1 MGVLGSGPGRDAD
14 DAEGHVGRSAPV
26 TDAEKLFR
34 DHEREI
40 IGIAW
45 RILRSVEDAR
55 DVAQDAFV
63 RLLSA
68 GREGVAIDNGRA
80 WLRRV
85 AINLAI
91 NRLRSRPPAAPPRL
105 QASADDRRVLLEH
118 ALAGLSE
125 RQRVVFLLRHEQG
138 MPLVEIAEALG
149 IAPSTAGIHL
159 TRALAALRDS
169 LSPHLEE
176 LR

>member
-1 MGVLGSGPGRDAD
+1 MDA
-14 DAEGHVGRSAPV
+14 A
-26 TDAEKLFR
+26 KLFR
-34 DHEREI
+34 EHKREI
-40 IGIAW
+40 VGIAW
-45 RILRSVEDAR
+45 RILRSAEDAR
-55 DVAQDAFV
+55 DVGQDAFV

-68 GREGVAIDNGRA
+68 ARDGPSIENGRA

-91 NRLRSRPPAAPPRL
+91 NRLRTRPSVPMPQAAARI
-105 QASADDRRVLLEH
+105 DDRRALLDR
-118 ALAGLSE
+118 ALADLPE

-138 MPLVEIAEALG
+138 LPLVEIAEALG
-149 IAPSTAGIHL
+149 IAPSTAGVHL
-159 TRALAALRDS
+159 TRALVALRDK